1 MYIIYKIGETITSPQ
16 SLKYFLWQ
24 RITLDYL
31 YCRKDV
37 STMQEKWPDVFK
49 DIISDF
55 SDRLHDECR
64 GTTIYENPQPYLENE
79 NPDVSKEVKYYG

>member
-1 MYIIYKIGETITSPQ
+1 MYIIYMIGEMITSPQ

-37 STMQEKWPDVFK
+37 STMEYKWPDVFK

-55 SDRLHDECR
+55 SDRLHDECC
-64 GTTIYENPQPYLENE
+64 GTTIYENPQPYLGNE
-79 NPDVSKEVKYYG
+79 NPEVSKEVKYG